1 MRRKSTPGEL
11 SERRKH
17 RKQLLRRNEEMRQI
31 NARLNWIRSERL
43 VIGDCTQ
50 LASFKDLPQHE
61 QGVRLLKRIAF
72 LFGKQTFDPHKEPPN
87 IWGQPDRGGL
97 ALGFFP
103 YELRD
108 AGLYILTYP
117 WSEIVRT
124 GYVAEAPPGSG
135 MYEITAEGW
144 VVVESKPVEVDFEM
158 PF

>member
-1 MRRKSTPGEL
+1 
-11 SERRKH
+11 
-17 RKQLLRRNEEMRQI
+17 
-31 NARLNWIRSERL
+31 
-43 VIGDCTQ
+43 
-50 LASFKDLPQHE
+50 
-61 QGVRLLKRIAF
+61 VRLLKRIAF